1 MNEAEKAE
9 KIAALLD
16 EKRGY
21 EMRGLT
27 DRVAAVDAEL
37 RAIGAEG
44 APPAKRAAKRPST
57 RKSAE
62 TR

>member
-1 MNEAEKAE
+1 MNENEKQA
-9 KIAALLD
+9 KIEALI
-16 EKRGY
+16 EERRGY
-21 EMRGLT
+21 AARGLD
-27 DRVAAVDAEL
+27 DRAAAVDAEL
-37 RAIGAEG
+37 RALGAEG

>member
-1 MNEAEKAE
+1 MNENDKAAMIE
-9 KIAALLD
+9 ALLA

-21 EMRGLT
+21 EMRGLD
-27 DRVAAVDAEL
+27 DRAADVDAAL
-37 RAIGAEG
+37 RSLGAEG